1 MKRSELYLKLTLA
14 LGKFVLLLFCFQR
27 IFIKTFHLIKMTSTW
42 WNEEQV
48 DSSIISSH
56 EYSMEAISLLCS
68 SFSNEWKLDVE
79 MLDFRERVR
88 VVFQVIQHCEQQLVI
103 PDQQGEKVLT
113 KCLVIEKL
121 SLISSNDSI
130 AILVWFILLS

>member
-1 MKRSELYLKLTLA
+1 MKRSVLYLKLTLA

-68 SFSNEWKLDVE
+68 SFVFKWMKTGCGNAGLQRKSPRCVSSYSALWAAARHSRSAGRKSTNKVSCYKKIISNIK
-79 MLDFRERVR
+79 
-88 VVFQVIQHCEQQLVI
+88 
-103 PDQQGEKVLT
+103 
-113 KCLVIEKL
+113 
-121 SLISSNDSI
+121 
-130 AILVWFILLS
+130 

>member
-1 MKRSELYLKLTLA
+1 MKRSVLYLKLTLA

>member
-1 MKRSELYLKLTLA
+1 
-14 LGKFVLLLFCFQR
+14 
-27 IFIKTFHLIKMTSTW
+27 
-42 WNEEQV
+42 
-48 DSSIISSH
+48 
-56 EYSMEAISLLCS
+56 
-68 SFSNEWKLDVE
+68 
-79 MLDFRERVR
+79 MLDFRGRVR

-130 AILVWFILLS
+130 AILV